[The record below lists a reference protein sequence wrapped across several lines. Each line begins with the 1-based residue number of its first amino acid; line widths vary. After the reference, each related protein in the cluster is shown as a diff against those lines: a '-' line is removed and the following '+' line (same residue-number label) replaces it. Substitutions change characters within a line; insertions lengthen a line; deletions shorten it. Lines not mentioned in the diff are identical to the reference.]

1 MSTHMKPTRSFRAP
15 YVRRALTL
23 LAAGSVATIVLCGCG
38 ASQEGNAPLTQSATV
53 SRIFEPPAPGF
64 AVRVDG
70 TDSTLVV
77 TGTDGD
83 YRSGSCQVDTPL
95 PVGYPP
101 PTPPDAIELKTYPAV
116 RLAEVSGSGD
126 PDRGM
131 NSAFWPLFNHIKSH
145 EIAMTSPVEMTYADM
160 PAAAEGNPEGWSM
173 AFLYREPDMNA
184 VGKEGSVVV
193 RDALP
198 VTVAAIG
205 LKGDY
210 SMALVRSGKARLE
223 AWLEA
228 NPEWVIAGD
237 WRALYY
243 NGPQLR
249 FWNKWA
255 EVQVPVK
262 LREGAADTA
271 TGAAFGATIGAADT
285 AQAAQ

>member
-1 MSTHMKPTRSFRAP
+1 MPSLLKLIRSSPALH
-15 YVRRALTL
+15 VLRALPFV
-23 LAAGSVATIVLCGCG
+23 AAGSVAAIFLCGCG
-38 ASQEGNAPLTQSATV
+38 ASQEGDSSLTQTMTSSGIIEA
-53 SRIFEPPAPGF
+53 PAPGT

-70 TDSTLVV
+70 TDSALVV

-101 PTPPDAIELKTYPAV
+101 LTPPDAIELKTYPAV

-160 PAAAEGNPEGWSM
+160 PAATEGNPEGWSM

-249 FWNKWA
+249 VRNKWA

-262 LREGAADTA
+262 LSRAPDGTANGAAV
-271 TGAAFGATIGAADT
+271 GAAGTAWT
-285 AQAAQ
+285 AQ